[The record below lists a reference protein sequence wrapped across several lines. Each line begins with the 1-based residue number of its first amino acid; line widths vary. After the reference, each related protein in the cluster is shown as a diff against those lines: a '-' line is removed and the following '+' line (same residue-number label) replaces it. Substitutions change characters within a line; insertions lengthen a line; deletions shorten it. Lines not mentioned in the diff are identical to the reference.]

1 MSHWQ
6 ASVKQGFSIN
16 KSLLVE
22 NLSKESLISQRIIYD
37 HMKVNNLQSHE
48 LEIMPAVRKSVKS
61 SRQQYGTYL
70 EEQKR
75 KAVQLEKSCKHK
87 VIEEEIVEIKRRKSL
102 LLDTINDLYTESDKY
117 ALDVESSDSL
127 QSMKSL
133 VAKPNLFRASVKKK
147 EAKTDEYKFKLNQL
161 NKKKD
166 QL

>member
-1 MSHWQ
+1 MSHEQ
-6 ASVKQGFSIN
+6 ASVERGFNIS

-22 NLSKESLISQRIIYD
+22 NLSKESLISQRIIFD
-37 HMKVNNLQSHE
+37 NMKVNDLQSHE
-48 LEIMPAVRKSVKS
+48 LEITSVLRKSVKS

-75 KAVQLEKSCKHK
+75 KGVQSEKSRKHK

-117 ALDVESSDSL
+117 ALDAESADSL

-133 VAKPNLFRASVKKK
+133 VSKSNSFRASAKEK
-147 EAKTDEYKFKLNQL
+147 EAKI
-161 NKKKD
+161 
-166 QL
+166 